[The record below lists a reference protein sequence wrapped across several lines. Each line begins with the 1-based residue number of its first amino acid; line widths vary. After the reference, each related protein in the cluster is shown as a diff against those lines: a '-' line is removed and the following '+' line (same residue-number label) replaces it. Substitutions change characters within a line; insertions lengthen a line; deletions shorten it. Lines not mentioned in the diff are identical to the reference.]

1 MMFSDILNEDKM
13 GSIYKKALKG
23 KMDTTNFLNA
33 YTQVDY
39 LFRLKEY
46 AINCF
51 EWVNLPDTIDARFI
65 ENELFDKGRINFF
78 KDKTLGYLCLP
89 VNESGPINI
98 YNEPT
103 KKYIYASDGF
113 SRKRNISNSVTIYNN
128 FLRTPTFTTVNL
140 YSIRLAEVQR
150 TIDTNML
157 AQKTPITIICPENER
172 LAFKN
177 IYKQVQANRPIIW
190 GTSELNLDNYRV
202 LNTTAPYV
210 VDKLTL
216 YKHDLWNE
224 VMTFLG
230 VNNANQDKKE
240 RLVESEVGAN
250 DEQIE
255 QARFNMLDAR
265 KQACEKINKMFGL
278 DIDVKFRND
287 DVEKAYQLNKIQEMF
302 PDLVETGEFNDE
314 VGDIVE

>member
-1 MMFSDILNEDKM
+1 MMYNDILNENKL

-23 KMDTTNFLNA
+23 KMDTTEFLNA
-33 YTQVDY
+33 YTQIDY

-51 EWVNLPDTIDARFI
+51 EWLNLPDTVDARFI
-65 ENELFDKGRINFF
+65 ENELFDQGKINFF
-78 KDKTLGYLCLP
+78 KDKNLGYLCLP

-140 YSIRLAEVQR
+140 YAIRLAEVQR

-157 AQKTPITIICPENER
+157 AQKTPVTIICPENER

-177 IYKQVQANRPIIW
+177 VYNQVKSNRPVIW

-202 LNTTAPYV
+202 LNTQAPYV

-224 VMTFLG
+224 CMTFLG

-278 DIDVKFRND
+278 NIDVKFRND
-287 DVEKAYQLNKIQEMF
+287 DVEKAYQLDKIYQMF
-302 PDLVETGEFNDE
+302 PDLVDSTELKDE
-314 VGDIVE
+314 VGDINE